1 MKAWEFEH
9 KLTADAVPPELH
21 DDNEADWMTYTE
33 AGRASDKQLFHDW
46 DNKVPGSKAPCDVVI
61 AAIQSMHNRGYDVT
75 EAEKFM
81 EEGLRASEEKDGAA
95 IQVAT
100 AKIFHALNE
109 APKNPAS
116 PYWSYN
122 TYRTFSDVEKEADFG
137 PAAPYDVFSDEF
149 AKKVTAGWMGQL
161 IGGCLGTQIEG
172 YTTEQIRRRFG
183 EVYGYLRRPE
193 TYNDDITYEIA
204 YLDRFIEK
212 GYDITIFRRENSHR
226 KSPPRA
232 SSAGERHNKQLLLR
246 LDRSA
251 DAHPAS
257 RNVSTRKPE
266 ARSETGRGRF
276 DRLPLQQWH
285 AGRDFQRPAHL
296 SRFHGGPY
304 PDRC

>member
-21 DDNEADWMTYTE
+21 DDNEADWMAYTE

-61 AAIQSMHNRGYDVT
+61 AAVQSMHNRGYDVT

-81 EEGLRASEEKDGAA
+81 EEGLKASEEKDGSA

-100 AKIFHALNE
+100 SKIFHALNE
-109 APKNPAS
+109 APKDPAS

-122 TYRTFSDVEKEADFG
+122 TYRTFADVEKEADFG
-137 PAAPYDVFSDEF
+137 PAAPYDVFSDDF

-172 YTTEQIRRRFG
+172 YTTEQIRKRFG

-204 YLDRFIEK
+204 YLDGFIEK
-212 GYDITIFRRENSHR
+212 GYDITPADVAYKWLELISDGYSAEKTAIENLRRGLL
-226 KSPPRA
+226 PPE
-232 SSAGERHNKQLLLR
+232 SGTTNNYFY
-246 LDRSA
+246 D
-251 DAHPAS
+251 
-257 RNVSTRKPE
+257 
-266 ARSETGRGRF
+266 
-276 DRLPLQQWH
+276 
-285 AGRDFQRPAHL
+285 
-296 SRFHGGPY
+296 
-304 PDRC
+304 